1 MGWELSWTGGQF
13 TLMPSTRSTFISKE
27 KINVVW
33 SQEPDPQSFHFYFQV
48 CVRVTLILAKTCIC
62 WDHLGS
68 SCSLTQDI
76 GLRVQGQAE
85 ERLHT
90 EWAHQAAKVSQ
101 QSVLC
106 TFVPRAPNFKLKIRK
121 RWGQFLRQHHG
132 LAKCKSW
139 GDIVIKAPA
148 GGCVCWQQHSCIA
161 HVWECWEWEIF
172 CNKNPAWA
180 KVQKEERGY
189 RSSLAGDPPGED
201 LNSKLEATEQS
212 VKGNNQAPTRQK

>member
-1 MGWELSWTGGQF
+1 MGWELSWTGGQS

-48 CVRVTLILAKTCIC
+48 CVRVTLILAKTCVC

-132 LAKCKSW
+132 LAKWQELRWYCHKSSCW
-139 GDIVIKAPA
+139 GLCLLAA
-148 GGCVCWQQHSCIA
+148 AQLHCSCLG
-161 HVWECWEWEIF
+161 VLRMRNF
-172 CNKNPAWA
+172 
-180 KVQKEERGY
+180 
-189 RSSLAGDPPGED
+189 L
-201 LNSKLEATEQS
+201 
-212 VKGNNQAPTRQK
+212 

>member
-1 MGWELSWTGGQF
+1 MSAETTWEVHAPWHRTLVWECRGRLRKGFTQNELTRLPRFLNNQCCARLCPVPQISSSKSGNDEVSSWDSTTGWLSG
-13 TLMPSTRSTFISKE
+13 
-27 KINVVW
+27 
-33 SQEPDPQSFHFYFQV
+33 
-48 CVRVTLILAKTCIC
+48 
-62 WDHLGS
+62 
-68 SCSLTQDI
+68 
-76 GLRVQGQAE
+76 
-85 ERLHT
+85 
-90 EWAHQAAKVSQ
+90 
-101 QSVLC
+101 
-106 TFVPRAPNFKLKIRK
+106 
-121 RWGQFLRQHHG
+121 
-132 LAKCKSW
+132 KSW